1 MAAISLQGRND
12 AAEFLQAFTG
22 SNRLILDYLVEEVL
36 QRQPE
41 DMQRFLMNTAILER
55 LSGPLCDAV
64 TGRSQ
69 SQAILEH
76 LDRANL
82 FTIPQDDQR
91 KWYRYHRL
99 FADLLQARL
108 YQHVEAGGIHELHR
122 RASEWFE
129 QNHFPA
135 EAIQHCLTAKDFERA
150 ATLVEREAEASLKLG
165 EVSTY
170 IHWVEQIPEE
180 QVRSH
185 PMINIYQTWALF
197 WSGAS
202 VDLIQSW
209 QRNLGD
215 AHPLA
220 YKTLPMQAFLALLQG
235 QVPPAVEL
243 ANQALEQLPP
253 EETFLRGMAIL
264 ALSSAALT
272 VNDTTTGVDILDK
285 AIRLG
290 QQSGNVLLSVTMLCS
305 LAVLYHKQGF
315 LHKAWNSFQQA
326 VDIAVDDQGRRLN
339 IAGRA
344 LTGLAQVALE
354 WNDLEKAEALLT
366 EGMGL
371 EQGQSIPEN
380 SGRHLALARVY
391 QAKGEMSAAQEHLN
405 QARHLAQQFDLTEID
420 DLTVEMYQT
429 RLWIA
434 QENLPA
440 CEAWVEQ
447 RGLQGIDPS
456 AELETSD
463 FVNSHLRKYEYPML
477 ARIRLAQGQ
486 PAAALAL
493 LDPLLPKVQAMG
505 RMNLVIETQAL
516 RALAFEALGQTEA
529 ALSTLVQALSLAE
542 PEGYVRIFTGEGES
556 MQDLLGVV
564 KPDDPRLRAYR
575 QKLLAAYG
583 EPAGMHPPSPPHLPA
598 DLSNRELEVL
608 RLLVR
613 TSLTIEEIAAEL
625 YVTAHTVR
633 SHVKSIYSKL
643 DVHSRLEA
651 IERTAE
657 LGILR

>member
-1 MAAISLQGRND
+1 
-12 AAEFLQAFTG
+12 
-22 SNRLILDYLVEEVL
+22 
-36 QRQPE
+36 
-41 DMQRFLMNTAILER
+41 
-55 LSGPLCDAV
+55 
-64 TGRSQ
+64 
-69 SQAILEH
+69 
-76 LDRANL
+76 
-82 FTIPQDDQR
+82 
-91 KWYRYHRL
+91 
-99 FADLLQARL
+99 
-108 YQHVEAGGIHELHR
+108 
-122 RASEWFE
+122 
-129 QNHFPA
+129 
-135 EAIQHCLTAKDFERA
+135 
-150 ATLVEREAEASLKLG
+150 
-165 EVSTY
+165 
-170 IHWVEQIPEE
+170 
-180 QVRSH
+180 
-185 PMINIYQTWALF
+185 
-197 WSGAS
+197 
-202 VDLIQSW
+202 
-209 QRNLGD
+209 
-215 AHPLA
+215 
-220 YKTLPMQAFLALLQG
+220 
-235 QVPPAVEL
+235 
-243 ANQALEQLPP
+243 
-253 EETFLRGMAIL
+253 
-264 ALSSAALT
+264 
-272 VNDTTTGVDILDK
+272 
-285 AIRLG
+285 
-290 QQSGNVLLSVTMLCS
+290 
-305 LAVLYHKQGF
+305 
-315 LHKAWNSFQQA
+315 
-326 VDIAVDDQGRRLN
+326 VDDQGRRLN

-651 IERTAE
+651 IERTTE